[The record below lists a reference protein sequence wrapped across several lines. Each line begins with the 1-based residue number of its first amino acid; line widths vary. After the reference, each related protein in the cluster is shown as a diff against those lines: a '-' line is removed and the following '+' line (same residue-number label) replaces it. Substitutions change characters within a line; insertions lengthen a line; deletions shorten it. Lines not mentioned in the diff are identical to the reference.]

1 MTMTLAKLAKA
12 VEQRKA
18 RAGEVNKK
26 RRARY
31 RLATRLRF
39 TGVEALAL
47 RDQTEEQ
54 IYRLANERDR
64 K

>member
-12 VEQRKA
+12 VEKRKA

-26 RRARY
+26 RRTQYHLAR
-31 RLATRLRF
+31 RLRF

-47 RDQTEEQ
+47 RDQSDAQ

>member
-12 VEQRKA
+12 VEKRKA
-18 RAGEVNKK
+18 RAVEVNKK

-31 RLATRLRF
+31 RLATSLGF

-54 IYRLANERDR
+54 IYLLANERDR